1 MAGQAFKPQ
10 RILNNLVDIGVLF
23 IVLTE
28 LCSFGV
34 AFVLLV
40 EDTRNRDVLA
50 HDRRRQRFR
59 QLLPHLEVASQDSR
73 RILQGLL
80 GLNSTVGD
88 HLRNAVFTVLALH
101 ILDDLIATTFV
112 KVNVEVGH

>member
-1 MAGQAFKPQ
+1 MDTPLAGQAFKPQ
-10 RILNNLVDIGVLF
+10 CVLNNLVDIGVLF

-28 LCSFGV
+28 LRSFGV
-34 AFVLLV
+34 AFILLV

-73 RILQGLL
+73 RIFQGLL

-88 HLRNAVFTVLALH
+88 HL
-101 ILDDLIATTFV
+101 
-112 KVNVEVGH
+112 